1 MKAALKSLVVAV
13 AMGAATFVFSS
24 SAMAEGSDNKYEA
37 VLTGMV
43 CAACKAHVTH
53 AVETLP
59 NTSEIKITRG
69 EKEGTQLVSFVSK
82 DGTLRSD
89 QLVQAL
95 GEEGKRYQ
103 VLSLEKK

>member
-1 MKAALKSLVVAV
+1 MKSSFFKLAMLLFVGCFSHSLQAKDPASV
-13 AMGAATFVFSS
+13 
-24 SAMAEGSDNKYEA
+24 KYEA

-43 CAACKAHVTH
+43 CSACKAHVTH

-59 NTSEIKITRG
+59 NTKEIKITRG
-69 EKEGTQLVSFVSK
+69 TKEGTQLVTFESS
-82 DGTLRSD
+82 DTTLRSD

-103 VLSLEKK
+103 VLSLDKK